1 MASIRNTTQTQ
12 LTPAE
17 SFITRSR
24 TKLST
29 HSPRYN
35 FKFIYCNTIL
45 QYRLLKHVNL
55 QVPYKLFQHV
65 TQRFVRKTNKEKTR
79 KTIFEYKS
87 TVRVIKETNSSKLKK
102 SMTLQPR
109 RHHIIFYFVGFFLLA
124 VINTFNIKHK
134 VTVLQQSV
142 ISVHFYPYCFRNK
155 DYN

>member
-1 MASIRNTTQTQ
+1 M
-12 LTPAE
+12 TPAE

-29 HSPRYN
+29 HSPQYN
-35 FKFIYCNTIL
+35 FIFIYCNTIL

-124 VINTFNIKHK
+124 VTKYFRQA
-134 VTVLQQSV
+134 TQSHSA
-142 ISVHFYPYCFRNK
+142 IMISFSVHFYPYCIENK